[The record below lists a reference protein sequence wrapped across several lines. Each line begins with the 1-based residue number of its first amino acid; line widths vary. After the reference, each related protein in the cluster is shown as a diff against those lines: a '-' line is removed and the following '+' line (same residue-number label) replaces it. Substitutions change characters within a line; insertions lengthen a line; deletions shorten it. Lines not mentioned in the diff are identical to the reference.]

1 MSSSIAGWKDINESD
16 MILMPDTS
24 TAFADPFYDEPT
36 INVTCDVIEPADG
49 SSYEKDPRGIAKK
62 AEKYLSDSGVADT
75 AFFGPE
81 NEFFVFDDVKFEDT
95 IGSCFF
101 KVDSSEASDES
112 TLKKQLPIVSSNL
125 TSSKTKNSFSGPKK
139 AVSATPESDK
149 YFSAFFAIPLGSF
162 S

>member
-1 MSSSIAGWKDINESD
+1 MFDGSSIAGWKDINESD

-49 SSYEKDPRGIAKK
+49 SSYEKDPRGIAKN
-62 AEKYLSDSGVADT
+62 EKYLSDSDT
-75 AFFGPE
+75 AYFGPE

-101 KVDSSEASDES
+101 RVDSSEACWNSGKSYEDGNMGHRPGVKGGYFRPS
-112 TLKKQLPIVSSNL
+112 CRRSSRLSFCDDHN
-125 TSSKTKNSFSGPKK
+125 TSRSRS
-139 AVSATPESDK
+139 EM
-149 YFSAFFAIPLGSF
+149 
-162 S
+162 